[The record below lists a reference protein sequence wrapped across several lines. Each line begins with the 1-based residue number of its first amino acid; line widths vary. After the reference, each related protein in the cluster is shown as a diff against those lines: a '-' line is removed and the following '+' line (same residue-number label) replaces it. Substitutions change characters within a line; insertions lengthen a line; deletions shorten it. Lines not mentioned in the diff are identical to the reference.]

1 MGARK
6 WSNDRI
12 EDLRAEWA
20 KGLSVAAIAQRLG
33 TTRSA
38 VTGKIKRLGLNKHA
52 HSKSPSLPRR
62 NAGRSEPVTITK
74 NGHDP

>member
-12 EDLRAEWA
+12 EQLRADRA
-20 KGLSVAAIAQRLG
+20 KGLPIATIAQRLG

-38 VTGKIKRLGLNKHA
+38 VIGKIRRLELSKR
-52 HSKSPSLPRR
+52 SFLP
-62 NAGRSEPVTITK
+62 ASSIRSES
-74 NGHDP
+74 

>member
-12 EDLRAEWA
+12 EQLRAEWA

-33 TTRSA
+33 ITRSA

-52 HSKSPSLPRR
+52 HSKSPSLPPPKRR
-62 NAGRSEPVTITK
+62 PIRAGDDHEERP
-74 NGHDP
+74 

>member
-52 HSKSPSLPRR
+52 HSERR
-62 NAGRSEPVTITK
+62 PIRAGDD
-74 NGHDP
+74 H

>member
-6 WSNDRI
+6 WSNNQI
-12 EDLRAEWA
+12 EQLRAEWA

-33 TTRSA
+33 ATRSA
-38 VTGKIKRLGLNKHA
+38 VTGKIKRLGLNKRSFEIRSH
-52 HSKSPSLPRR
+52 PRR

-74 NGHDP
+74 NGDDP

>member
-6 WSNDRI
+6 WSNDRV

-52 HSKSPSLPRR
+52 HSETQADPSR
-62 NAGRSEPVTITK
+62 
-74 NGHDP
+74 